1 MCLPVGINNL
11 PLPTLFY
18 TRIDYIYLYVNAI
31 NYGLEQIYLTTL
43 RTRRE
48 SLTKNWLKTLTD

>member
-1 MCLPVGINNL
+1 MCLPVGFFTLNL
-11 PLPTLFY
+11 IIFY